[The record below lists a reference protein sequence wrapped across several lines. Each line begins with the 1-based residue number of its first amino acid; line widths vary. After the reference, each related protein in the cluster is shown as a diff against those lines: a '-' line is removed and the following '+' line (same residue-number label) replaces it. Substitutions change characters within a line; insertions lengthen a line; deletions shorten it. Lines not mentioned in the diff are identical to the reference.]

1 MTPPE
6 FVTRCEAAIDQ
17 MALLYA
23 YSPAGD
29 MEPHLDRFKE
39 NVTAQWIET
48 FGEYVSHDDVRSVV
62 AYMVGLIQTRRREIE
77 AGGCGR
83 A

>member
-23 YSPAGD
+23 HSQAGA
-29 MEPHLDRFKE
+29 MEPHLARFKE
-39 NVTAQWIET
+39 IVTVQWIAT
-48 FGEYVSHDDVRSVV
+48 FGEYLSHDEIREVV
-62 AYMVGLIQTRRREIE
+62 AYMVGRIQARRREIE
-77 AGGCGR
+77 AGGAGT